1 VVFCGLFPV
10 DAADFEKLRESI
22 SKLRLNDASFS
33 FEMETSAAL
42 GFGFRCGFLGLLHL
56 EIIQERL
63 TREYDLD
70 LITTAPSV
78 VYKIK
83 LTHGGGDDR
92 AAQPGRHARSQPDR
106 EIEEPW
112 IEAVIYVPDEYLG
125 SILKL
130 CQDRRGI
137 QKNLTYVGGRAQVT
151 YELPLNEV
159 VFDFYDRL
167 KSIRRAMPASTITRS
182 APRGRPRQDG
192 HPGQRRAGRR
202 AEHDRP
208 PRHRRSAR
216 TRHVRAAEGPDPAPS
231 VQDPDP
237 GGDRRQGDRARDDQ
251 RDAQGRHREMLWRRR
266 QPQAKLLDKQ
276 KKGKKR
282 RCANMARSAS
292 RRRRLSRRC
301 GWGQNWQ
308 ENWAPWPKWLA
319 LKLKGSLSEWGLL
332 PEGEQEMARRLIEAD
347 DHFWEEGERNPA
359 SINATIAEWIA
370 EISAEDALG
379 SNKRSVDFFIS
390 YTESDEAMAR
400 EVSTVLEGAGYST
413 FLQFKDMPSGSN
425 FIIEMDR
432 GLSISKGFIPL
443 YSPAY
448 FKSDFCRQELAAA
461 MALDPIGE
469 KRFIRALLLEPT
481 ELPMLARQIVY
492 RNLAGLGVNA
502 RTTVIHE
509 LADYVRRP
517 QLREEVAAHAQE
529 IISPKP
535 VETEAGKIAVTPNP
549 DYDVPANPQDFLD
562 PGRQITGLLK
572 ALLRS
577 LDANAPKLML
587 NNLVEYEEELR
598 TKGASASWGKLDR
611 LMHYAEMSFQGA
623 DPREFESGVAEQ
635 FRDILGLHAMLGTEL
650 PRADEKFNKLADTE
664 IDENASG
671 PAITAP
677 MQSIEHAA
685 EALRAEGIT
694 EPSFD
699 RTAEEIVRNGRDVAY
714 ESEPRSL
721 PQIDPTDPT
730 ALDHVGVPA
739 VSSKKA
745 AIIASLGFALT
756 LYDLLGT
763 TVSIADS
770 ATVVTVMRY
779 LRSAIDAL
787 MALLG

>member
-1 VVFCGLFPV
+1 MVDYPSEPTEYMEIHPWFVQRSDLVAAAVAARAALRGLPSTLLRSSSNSEIAAQVNIVSLSGLAMSRTALKFQNLKDGARRNSDLGQRFQQIRENRIHSSSFFQSMHFLSTVISRILGYNTPDLPV
-10 DAADFEKLRESI
+10 EIGHLFGVAITSSLNSPGAIRNERLAAVWADCQWCDNNNATVNAILARPLWPNGMS
-22 SKLRLNDASFS
+22 SNDAKPI
-33 FEMETSAAL
+33 AI
-42 GFGFRCGFLGLLHL
+42 L
-56 EIIQERL
+56 E
-63 TREYDLD
+63 
-70 LITTAPSV
+70 
-78 VYKIK
+78 
-83 LTHGGGDDR
+83 GD
-92 AAQPGRHARSQPDR
+92 
-106 EIEEPW
+106 
-112 IEAVIYVPDEYLG
+112 
-125 SILKL
+125 
-130 CQDRRGI
+130 
-137 QKNLTYVGGRAQVT
+137 
-151 YELPLNEV
+151 
-159 VFDFYDRL
+159 
-167 KSIRRAMPASTITRS
+167 
-182 APRGRPRQDG
+182 
-192 HPGQRRAGRR
+192 
-202 AEHDRP
+202 
-208 PRHRRSAR
+208 
-216 TRHVRAAEGPDPAPS
+216 
-231 VQDPDP
+231 
-237 GGDRRQGDRARDDQ
+237 
-251 RDAQGRHREMLWRRR
+251 
-266 QPQAKLLDKQ
+266 
-276 KKGKKR
+276 
-282 RCANMARSAS
+282 
-292 RRRRLSRRC
+292 
-301 GWGQNWQ
+301 QNWQ